1 MSAEIE
7 EILKRYGNYPN
18 VAGIIIVDAFAI
30 PIKTT
35 MEYTLTVHYAA
46 LAHNLLMK
54 GSKMTQNLDASNELT
69 ALRLRTLNHE
79 VMIVPEE
86 NFFII
91 VVQKPGQ

>member
-7 EILKRYGNYPN
+7 EILKRYSNYPN
-18 VAGIIIVDAFAI
+18 VSGIIIVDSFAI

-46 LAHNLLMK
+46 LANNLLAK
-54 GSKMTQNLDASNELT
+54 GSKMVQNLDSSNELT

-79 VMIVPEE
+79 LMIVPEE
-86 NFFII
+86 NFFIV
-91 VVQKPGQ
+91 VVQKPFE

>member
-7 EILKRYGNYPN
+7 DILKRYSNYPN

-35 MEYTLTVHYAA
+35 MEYTLTVHYTA
-46 LAHNLLMK
+46 LANNLLLK
-54 GSKMTQNLDASNELT
+54 GSKMIQNMDASNELT
-69 ALRLRTLNHE
+69 SLRLRTLNHE
-79 VMIVPEE
+79 VMILPEE